1 MLISF
6 LSKTIIPDFRK
17 ITDKCHQSE
26 TFKYK
31 SLNRQELYTN
41 IKLFGKYTP
50 ETLDLLN
57 NYYILNVTHHTTLFE
72 YLKCFQE
79 FLCYF

>member
-1 MLISF
+1 MFIYF
-6 LSKTIIPDFRK
+6 LSNTIIPDFRN
-17 ITDKCHQSE
+17 IIDKCHQSE

-41 IKLFGKYTP
+41 IQLFGKYTP

-57 NYYILNVTHHTTLFE
+57 NDYILNVTHHTTLFE
-72 YLKCFQE
+72 YLKCFQ
-79 FLCYF
+79 